1 MKDLISALSRVIS
14 RAMVRSKQSFLARLI
29 AARRKEPGP
38 SLKLYQTAVDQA
50 RLPGFYKD
58 WGVADTVDGRFDL
71 ITLHVFLLIDR
82 LAAGSQA
89 ELAQALFDDFFADMD
104 ENLREMGAGDLGVGK
119 RVKKMAAAF
128 MGRQQA
134 YGEALAQKDD
144 GALLDVLQRNL
155 YRSREVPAEKLK
167 VMAAYVRGQVAHL
180 AGLSIESLAEGK
192 ANFAPLG

>member
-1 MKDLISALSRVIS
+1 
-14 RAMVRSKQSFLARLI
+14 MVRPKQSFLARLI
-29 AARRKEPGP
+29 AARRKEPAP

-71 ITLHVFLLIDR
+71 IALHVFLLIDR
-82 LAAGSQA
+82 LRAV
-89 ELAQALFDDFFADMD
+89 ELPDLAQALFDDFFADMD

-134 YGEALAQKDD
+134 YAQALAQEEDS
-144 GALLDVLQRNL
+144 ALSEALHRNV
-155 YRSREVPAEKLK
+155 YRGGEVPAQKLGAL
-167 VMAAYVRGQVAHL
+167 AAYVRGQARHL
-180 AGLSIESLAEGK
+180 AGLPIEGLAEGK
-192 ANFAPLG
+192 ANFAPLS